1 MAIFDFL
8 FRYKKRP
15 EKPTKQDDDD
25 PVDIPRYEI
34 VPNPDFESEEVSQE
48 ELENQTIYVPQG
60 KGELSGVTQEI
71 WTYAPDE
78 YDRVIC
84 SIPPRPTM
92 ETNFE
97 ELRQGIEY
105 VFRQKRFN
113 ESRPQLLNLV
123 EAAYQAYKMGDRE
136 KGMELISQIQIMQGK
151 MK

>member
-8 FRYKKRP
+8 FRYKKRS

-60 KGELSGVTQEI
+60 KGDLSGVTQSI

-78 YDRVIC
+78 YEDMYWPTPI
-84 SIPPRPTM
+84 RPNM
-92 ETNFE
+92 ETDFE
-97 ELRQGIEY
+97 ELRKGIEF
-105 VFRQKRFN
+105 VFRQKRFD
-113 ESRPQLLNLV
+113 ESRPKLLNLV
-123 EAAYQAYKMGDRE
+123 EEAYQAYKMGDRE